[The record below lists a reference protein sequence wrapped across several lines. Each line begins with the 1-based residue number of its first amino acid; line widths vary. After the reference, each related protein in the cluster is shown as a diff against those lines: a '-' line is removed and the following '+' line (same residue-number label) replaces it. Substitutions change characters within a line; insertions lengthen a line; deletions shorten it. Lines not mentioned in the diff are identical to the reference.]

1 MTCENKATS
10 DVRENRL
17 SALRRLTTVD
27 EVESTVG
34 RPASAVMLKQ
44 ISALDEGCRTVLAG
58 CPIAAFGYRDADGTN
73 RTTFIGGAPGFVRV
87 HSPTRISF
95 SLPEPGD
102 PHGAVSFFFLLP
114 GVGEILRVN
123 GSVAAR
129 EGAET
134 TVDIAEAYVHCAQAV
149 LRSRLWQPPALAGL
163 AGPVAPAESVAEF
176 AGDGPL
182 RGPGVAE
189 FLAAA
194 PFLALSTW
202 DLSGG
207 SDTSP
212 RGDRQAVAR
221 ILDGHTLVIPDRK
234 GNKRADTL
242 HNLLRDDRLSFAA
255 LVPGRSGVLHV
266 RGRGAITDD
275 PALLETMA
283 LRGMSPHL
291 ALLIDVEHAEVT
303 GNDAVARS
311 RLWTPGAHVDRGT
324 VPDLMALA
332 GEHLAAGSAA
342 AEGGPPAFL
351 LKAVGAIPGMAR
363 LLRLVMNR
371 AYRSGLRKEGY
382 EVVKEDLNE
391 DIGPGAGGRRR
402 GLLRRRPADDGG
414 TDDGGRGN
422 PLREV
427 RIAEVRRETPS
438 AVTLVLEDLVPED
451 HVPEGAGASPGSFDF
466 RPGQFFTLVAD
477 IDGRPVRRAYSA
489 SSAPGSA
496 RLEVT
501 VKHVEGGRFST
512 HVHRS
517 LRAGDCLAVRGPSG
531 SFHAEPQSPD
541 APDATAATGA
551 PSAPDELVL
560 VAAGSGV
567 TPMMSMIRT
576 RLAVRQGRDRIAL
589 LYSSRSAEEVI
600 FADELTRLAKDHPD
614 RLSIT
619 HVLTSRDGRL
629 DADGVRR
636 WITGLSPASGA
647 HYYTCGPG
655 PLMDA
660 VQGVLT
666 GLGVPDELV
675 HQEHYTSG
683 ADAGTAATVPQRMTV
698 EDDGHPVGTVVVE
711 PGQTL
716 LDAGLAAGLPMPYSC
731 TVGNCGDCMVRL
743 RGGEVTQNEPNCLTP
758 AQKADGYVLTCVGCP
773 LSKVTL
779 DIADQ

>member
-10 DVRENRL
+10 DVRENL
-17 SALRRLTTVD
+17 PSALRRLTTAD

-34 RPASAVMLKQ
+34 LPASAVMLKQ
-44 ISALDEGCRTVLAG
+44 ISALDEGCRTVLAR
-58 CPIAAFGYRDADGTN
+58 CPIAAFGYRDADGTS
-73 RTTFIGGAPGFVRV
+73 RTTFIGGTPGFVRV

-102 PHGAVSFFFLLP
+102 PHGPVSFFFLLP

-129 EGAET
+129 KGAET

-149 LRSRLWQPPALAGL
+149 LRSRLWQPPA
-163 AGPVAPAESVAEF
+163 PAESVAPASPVVPATSAAEF

-182 RGPGVAE
+182 RRPGVAE

-202 DLSGG
+202 DGSGG

-212 RGDRQAVAR
+212 RGDRQEVAR
-221 ILDGHTLVIPDRK
+221 ILDGRTLVVPDRK

-242 HNLLRDDRLSFAA
+242 HNLLADDRLSFAA
-255 LVPGRSGVLHV
+255 LVPGRTGVLHV

-283 LRGMSPHL
+283 LRGMPPHL

-303 GNDAVARS
+303 GSDAVARS
-311 RLWTPGAHVDRGT
+311 RLWTPGAHVDRGA

-382 EVVKEDLNE
+382 EDVE
-391 DIGPGAGGRRR
+391 PGAGSRRR
-402 GLLRRRPADDGG
+402 GFFVRRRAADDGG
-414 TDDGGRGN
+414 TGAGATER

-427 RIAEVRRETPS
+427 RIAELRRETPS
-438 AVTLVLEDLVPED
+438 AVTLVLEDVGKGLEP
-451 HVPEGAGASPGSFDF
+451 FDF

-517 LRAGDCLAVRGPSG
+517 LRAGDRLAVRGPAG
-531 SFHAEPQSPD
+531 SFHTGPQLPD
-541 APDATAATGA
+541 APDAPDALD
-551 PSAPDELVL
+551 APDEIVL

-567 TPMMSMIRT
+567 TPMMSMIRS

-589 LYSSRSAEEVI
+589 LYSSRSADEII
-600 FADELTRLAKDHPD
+600 FADELTRLAKDNPD
-614 RLSIT
+614 RLTVT
-619 HVLTSRDGRL
+619 HVLTGRDGRL
-629 DADGVRR
+629 DADGVHR
-636 WITGLSPASGA
+636 WVTGLSPAPGA

-666 GLGVPDELV
+666 GLGVPDERV
-675 HQEHYTSG
+675 HQERYTSG
-683 ADAGTAATVPQRMTV
+683 ADAQAVAATVPQEMTV
-698 EDDGHPVGTVVVE
+698 EEDGRPVGTVVVE

-758 AQKADGYVLTCVGCP
+758 QQRADGYVLTCVGCP

>member
-1 MTCENKATS
+1 MQQA
-10 DVRENRL
+10 DQL
-17 SALRRLTTVD
+17 SSPHRLTTVD
-27 EVESTVG
+27 EVETTVG
-34 RPASAVMLKQ
+34 RPAPAVMLKQ
-44 ISALDEGCRTVLAG
+44 ISALDEGCRTVLAR
-58 CPIAAFGYRDADGTN
+58 CPIAAFGYRDADGTS
-73 RTTFIGGAPGFVRV
+73 RTTFIGGAPGFARV

-95 SLPEPGD
+95 SLPESGD
-102 PHGAVSFFFLLP
+102 PHGPVSFFFLLP

-129 EGAET
+129 KGAET
-134 TVDIAEAYVHCAQAV
+134 TVDIEEAYVHCAQAV
-149 LRSRLWQPPALAGL
+149 LRSRLWQPPAP
-163 AGPVAPAESVAEF
+163 AGPAAEI

-182 RGPGVAE
+182 CRPGVAE

-202 DLSGG
+202 DSSGG

-212 RGDRQAVAR
+212 RGDRQTVAR
-221 ILDGHTLVIPDRK
+221 ILDDRTLVIADRK

-242 HNLLRDDRLSFAA
+242 HNLLQDDRLSLAA

-275 PALLETMA
+275 AALLEPMA
-283 LRGMSPHL
+283 LRGMPPHL

-311 RLWTPGAHVDRGT
+311 RLWTPGAHVDRST
-324 VPDLMALA
+324 TPDLMALA
-332 GEHLAAGSAA
+332 GEHLAANSAGA
-342 AEGGPPAFL
+342 DGAPPAFL
-351 LKAVGAIPGMAR
+351 LKILWAIPGLTR

-382 EVVKEDLNE
+382 E
-391 DIGPGAGGRRR
+391 DIEPGAGKRRR
-402 GLLRRRPADDGG
+402 GLLRRRPADGGG
-414 TDDGGRGN
+414 TEN
-422 PLREV
+422 PLRKV

-438 AVTLVLEDLVPED
+438 AVTLVLED
-451 HVPEGAGASPGSFDF
+451 AGENPGSFDF

-489 SSAPGSA
+489 SSAPGSP

-517 LRAGDCLAVRGPSG
+517 LRAGDRLAVRGPSG
-531 SFHAEPQSPD
+531 SFHAEPQP
-541 APDATAATGA
+541 
-551 PSAPDELVL
+551 PDEIVL

-576 RLAVRQGRDRIAL
+576 QLADRPGRDRIAL
-589 LYSSRSAEEVI
+589 LYSSRSAEEII

-614 RLSIT
+614 RLSVT
-619 HVLTSRDGRL
+619 HVLTRRDGRL
-629 DADGVRR
+629 DADGIRR
-636 WITGLSPASGA
+636 WITGLSPARDA
-647 HYYTCGPG
+647 HYYTCGPE

-660 VQGVLT
+660 VQTALT
-666 GLGVPDELV
+666 GLGVPDERV
-675 HQEHYTSG
+675 HHERYTSG
-683 ADAGTAATVPQRMTV
+683 AADTGTTATVPQEMTV
-698 EDDGHPVGTVVVE
+698 EEDGHPVGTVVVE

-743 RGGEVTQNEPNCLTP
+743 RSGEVTQNEPNCLTP
-758 AQKADGYVLTCVGCP
+758 RQQADGYVLTCVSCP

-779 DIADQ
+779 DITDP

>member
-17 SALRRLTTVD
+17 SALRRLTTAD

-34 RPASAVMLKQ
+34 LPASAVMLKQ
-44 ISALDEGCRTVLAG
+44 ISTLDEGCRTVLAR
-58 CPIAAFGYRDADGTN
+58 CPVAAFGYRDSDGTS
-73 RTTFIGGAPGFVRV
+73 RTTFIGGTPGFVRV

-95 SLPEPGD
+95 SLPGPGD
-102 PHGAVSFFFLLP
+102 PYGPVSFFFLLP

-129 EGAET
+129 KGAET

-149 LRSRLWQPPALAGL
+149 LRSRLWQPPAPAE
-163 AGPVAPAESVAEF
+163 PVAPATPAAEF
-176 AGDGPL
+176 ADDGPL
-182 RGPGVAE
+182 RRPGVAE

-202 DLSGG
+202 DASGG

-212 RGDRQAVAR
+212 RGDRQEVAR
-221 ILDGHTLVIPDRK
+221 ILDGRTLVVPDRK

-255 LVPGRSGVLHV
+255 LLPGRTGVLHV

-283 LRGMSPHL
+283 LRGMPPHL

-303 GNDAVARS
+303 GSDAVARS
-311 RLWTPGAHVDRGT
+311 RLWTPGAHVGRGT

-382 EVVKEDLNE
+382 EDVSENVE
-391 DIGPGAGGRRR
+391 PGAGGRRR
-402 GLLRRRPADDGG
+402 GFLRRRPADDGHPA
-414 TDDGGRGN
+414 DGGTAN

-438 AVTLVLEDLVPED
+438 AVTLVLEDLVRED
-451 HVPEGAGASPGSFDF
+451 LVQAGLVREATGANPGSFDF

-489 SSAPGSA
+489 SSAPGST

-517 LRAGDCLAVRGPSG
+517 LRAGDRLAVRGPSG
-531 SFHAEPQSPD
+531 SFHAAPRSPD
-541 APDATAATGA
+541 ATD
-551 PSAPDELVL
+551 APDEIVL

-567 TPMMSMIRT
+567 TPMMSMIRA
-576 RLAVRQGRDRIAL
+576 RLAVRPGRDRIAL
-589 LYSSRSAEEVI
+589 LYSSRSADEII
-600 FADELTRLAKDHPD
+600 FADELHRLAKDNPG
-614 RLSIT
+614 RLSVT

-636 WITGLSPASGA
+636 WVTGLSPARDA

-660 VQGVLT
+660 VQLVLT

-683 ADAGTAATVPQRMTV
+683 ADTRAVAATVPQEMTV
-698 EDDGHPVGTVVVE
+698 EEDGRPVGTVVVE

-758 AQKADGYVLTCVGCP
+758 QQKADGYVLTCVGCP

-779 DIADQ
+779 DIAEP